1 MASNNR
7 KRPRPHLPRPPLL
20 GVASL
25 PPTRQVTIHSGT
37 QGTKPPPKGLA
48 TDAGEPFRRPARP
61 PAQFETNAHL
71 NTGSSVRRNSINS
84 ISSGGSVGGSGSYG
98 GGGSSW
104 GLEGKTLSELTPG
117 VWPVDRGLSPPP
129 SLAPEGKTRGFGGR
143 AFQGEDEEQEELDED
158 EEEAS
163 DGGEEV
169 ISGVQWGQY
178 VEFVLPA
185 EVKVRGSSVGGERD
199 GGRG

>member
-1 MASNNR
+1 M
-7 KRPRPHLPRPPLL
+7 
-20 GVASL
+20 
-25 PPTRQVTIHSGT
+25 
-37 QGTKPPPKGLA
+37 
-48 TDAGEPFRRPARP
+48 
-61 PAQFETNAHL
+61 
-71 NTGSSVRRNSINS
+71 
-84 ISSGGSVGGSGSYG
+84 
-98 GGGSSW
+98 
-104 GLEGKTLSELTPG
+104 SELTPG